1 MFADSY
7 SLNYAGTGD
16 LVLTKRREDSFA
28 SEYQGTVGVRDFVMV
43 IKHTVPKQRT
53 SGEASHVVRLDC
65 IEYDATNTVVAKSS
79 TWRVLGT
86 YQGRQDAT
94 HMSNMDK
101 AVASFLTAGNLT
113 KLLNNES

>member
-16 LVLTKRREDSFA
+16 LVITRRGEEKFS
-28 SEYQGTVGVRDFVMV
+28 SEYQGTVGLRDFVMA
-43 IKHTVPKQRT
+43 IKHTVPKQRAI
-53 SGEASHVVRLDC
+53 GEASHVVRLDC
-65 IEYDATNTVVAKSS
+65 LEYDATNLLIGKTS

-94 HMSNMDK
+94 HMTNLDK
-101 AVASFLTAGNLT
+101 ALVSFLTAGNLT